1 MDFEDEKFIKEEQS
15 DDLLFEAY
23 DEPIKSKAIKLAKH
37 GKEECPYCK
46 AIPEEILEDCFVQGY
61 RILCNDNRKVVE
73 NFLEKIE
80 NILKE
85 NTTETMVNKLEKDKE
100 KIM

>member
-1 MDFEDEKFIKEEQS
+1 MLSAMAQQESQNIS
-15 DDLLFEAY
+15 
-23 DEPIKSKAIKLAKH
+23 S
-37 GKEECPYCK
+37 EECPYCK

-80 NILKE
+80 KILQPE
-85 NTTETMVNKLEKDKE
+85 RNKTFSFHGSNDFFTKTLDKAK
-100 KIM
+100 KIV